1 MSEQGAQRAATGR
14 AVARAKPPQSG
25 MRWLAKRAIDII
37 GSIAGLALSLPVL
50 AICAVAIFLDD
61 GRPILYRGTRLGR
74 YGRPF
79 QLLKLRTMVAG
90 ADDYLHREFI
100 AAELTGAGDTSDE
113 RIVYKIE
120 SDPRLTRVGRFLR
133 RTSLD
138 ELPQLVNVLK
148 GEMSLVGPRPEV
160 AYAVAHYQPH
170 HHRRFDVIPG
180 ITGLWQVSGRS
191 RLTPLEM
198 LELDVEY
205 ADRWSVV
212 LDLQI
217 LVRTIPAMFSSE
229 GAGA

>member
-1 MSEQGAQRAATGR
+1 MSEHRVQGR
-14 AVARAKPPQSG
+14 AMGMGSARGKPPQSG
-25 MRWLAKRAIDII
+25 MSWVLKRTIDIV
-37 GSIAGLALSLPVL
+37 GSIVALVLSSPILAM
-50 AICAVAIFLDD
+50 CALAIFLDD
-61 GRPILYRGTRLGR
+61 GRPVLYRGNRLGR
-74 YGRPF
+74 HCRPF
-79 QLLKLRTMVAG
+79 QLLKLRTMVAD
-90 ADDYLHREFI
+90 ADDSLHREFI
-100 AAELTGAGDTSDE
+100 AAELTGAGDTADE
-113 RIVYKIE
+113 RDVYKVE

-133 RTSLD
+133 RASLD

-160 AYAVAHYQPH
+160 EYAVAHYQPH
-170 HHRRFDVIPG
+170 HHRRFEVMPG

-205 ADRWSVV
+205 VDRCSVL

-217 LVRTIPAMFSSE
+217 LLRTVPALFSRE

>member
-25 MRWLAKRAIDII
+25 MGWLVKRAIDII

-74 YGRPF
+74 HGRPF
-79 QLLKLRTMVAG
+79 QLLKLRTMAAD
-90 ADDYLHREFI
+90 ADDTPHREFI
-100 AAELTGAGDTSDE
+100 AAALTGQDGTSGE
-113 RIVYKIE
+113 RDVHKIE
-120 SDPRLTRVGRFLR
+120 SDPRQTRVGRFLR
-133 RTSLD
+133 RSSLD
-138 ELPQLVNVLK
+138 ELPQLVNVLR

-160 AYAVAHYQPH
+160 EYAVAHYRPH
-170 HHRRFDVIPG
+170 HHQRFEVMPG

-191 RLTPLEM
+191 RLTPIEM

-205 ADRWSVV
+205 VDRWSLL
-212 LDLQI
+212 LDLKI
-217 LVRTIPAMFSSE
+217 LLRTVPTLLSRE